1 MGSIIG
7 GVLDQIT
14 ETDDYASTSSNA
26 DVQLVTATVTQG
38 ENTSAT
44 PTATFETS
52 LITSPPTV
60 ASSSITVVF
69 VYSSS
74 VIAASSSSSSSS
86 SSSGQQVS
94 SLSPGVIAGI
104 VIGSLAFL
112 IGLITI
118 VFCASRRFARKK
130 RRETPLHMANASR
143 APSYHQ
149 AKPVRPRDPAQ
160 ELATQ
165 YNQLEIGGRGR
176 PFEVAG
182 SYLHPV
188 ELQASSM
195 TDLAAYPWKGSPPGV
210 ECLSPGVRGDE
221 PAVSDGGGSGEYLH
235 PTSWE
240 TISSAAVSGD
250 TRAGLSTTTLRAS
263 SSDHSP

>member
-7 GVLDQIT
+7 GVLGQT
-14 ETDDYASTSSNA
+14 TNTDDYASINNA
-26 DVQLVTATVTQG
+26 ATVTQG
-38 ENTSAT
+38 QNTSAT

-52 LITSPPTV
+52 LITSPPTA

-74 VIAASSSSSSSS
+74 VIASSSSSSSS
-86 SSSGQQVS
+86 SSQHVS
-94 SLSPGVIAGI
+94 ALSPGVIAGI

-130 RRETPLHMANASR
+130 RRETSLHMANTSR
-143 APSYHQ
+143 TPSYHQ
-149 AKPVRPRDPAQ
+149 ARPVRPRDPAQ

-165 YNQLEIGGRGR
+165 YNQLDIGGRDR
-176 PFEVAG
+176 PFEMAG
-182 SYLHPV
+182 SHLHPV
-188 ELQASSM
+188 ELQAGSM

-210 ECLSPGVRGDE
+210 KSLSPGVRGDE
-221 PAVSDGGGSGEYLH
+221 AAVSDGGGSGEYLH
-235 PTSWE
+235 PKSWE
-240 TISSAAVSGD
+240 TASSAAVSGD
-250 TRAGLSTTTLRAS
+250 TRAGLSATTLRAS
-263 SSDHSP
+263 SSSDHSP

>member
-14 ETDDYASTSSNA
+14 ETGDYASTSSNA

-74 VIAASSSSSSSS
+74 IIASSSSSSS

-195 TDLAAYPWKGSPPGV
+195 TDLAAYPWKGSPPGWGV
-210 ECLSPGVRGDE
+210 SPPYIMGDDIFGCRVWGYASRAFYYDITCVVLGSLSMKLE
-221 PAVSDGGGSGEYLH
+221 E
-235 PTSWE
+235 
-240 TISSAAVSGD
+240 
-250 TRAGLSTTTLRAS
+250 
-263 SSDHSP
+263 